1 MNKIEMALLEK
12 VSGLHK
18 IPVGAVNIRKNGEAV
33 KRTSTSEIEIVPK
46 KDGSGIDVFVKPN
59 VKGKSVHIPV
69 LITVGGID
77 EVVYND
83 FYIGENADIT
93 IIAGCGIHNS
103 SCNSSTHN
111 GIHTFHLAKNSRVK
125 YYESHVGEGE
135 GSGGKILNP
144 ITKIYQD
151 DGSQMDMQTIQI
163 GGITSTVR
171 KTYASLK
178 NKAKLIVTE
187 KLLTTDFQT
196 ADTDFKINLIGAG
209 SSAQIVSRSVAKNYS
224 TQQFKS
230 TLIGKNRCFGHVEC
244 DGILLDE
251 ARIVSVPKIDA
262 ADCNASLIH
271 EAAIGKIA
279 GEEFIKLMTLG
290 LTRQQAEEA
299 IIQGFLMGD
308 N

>member
-1 MNKIEMALLEK
+1 MNKIEKALLEK

-18 IPVGAVNIRKNGEAV
+18 IPAGAVNIRRNGEIV
-33 KRTSTSEIEIVPK
+33 KRNSTSEIEIVPK
-46 KDGSGIDVFVKPN
+46 TDKSGIDIFVKPN
-59 VKGKSVHIPV
+59 VVGKSVHIPV
-69 LITVGGID
+69 LITVGGLD
-77 EVVYND
+77 DLVYND
-83 FYIGENADIT
+83 FYIGENADVT
-93 IIAGCGIHNS
+93 IVAGCGIHNS
-103 SCNSSTHN
+103 TCNTSTHN
-111 GIHTFHLAKNSRVK
+111 GIHTFHLAKNSKVQ
-125 YYESHVGEGE
+125 YFESHVGEGD
-135 GSGGKILNP
+135 GSGGRILNP
-144 ITKIYQD
+144 VTKIYMES
-151 DGSQMDMQTIQI
+151 GSQMHMETIQI
-163 GGITSTVR
+163 EGVTSTIR
-171 KTYASLK
+171 KTFASLK
-178 NKAKLIVTE
+178 DNAKLMVTE

-209 SSAQIVSRSVAKNYS
+209 SSAHIVSRSVAKNYS

-230 TLIGKNRCFGHVEC
+230 TLIGKNQCFGHVEC

-279 GEEFIKLMTLG
+279 GEELIKLMTLG
-290 LTRQQAEEA
+290 LTKQQAEET